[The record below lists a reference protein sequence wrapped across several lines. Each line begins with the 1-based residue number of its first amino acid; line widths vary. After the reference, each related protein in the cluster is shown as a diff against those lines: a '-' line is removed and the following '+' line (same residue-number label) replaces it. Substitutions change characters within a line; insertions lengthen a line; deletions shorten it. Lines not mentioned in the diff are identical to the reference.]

1 MTSCY
6 HQEYVRTEKN
16 VSYTKS
22 FVLKTAGEINSERNC
37 AWLVYI
43 QLVTKNHPI
52 ATILLKNNY
61 FYVEAKDIS

>member
-1 MTSCY
+1 MAITKSMSELKRMFCF
-6 HQEYVRTEKN
+6 
-16 VSYTKS
+16 TKS